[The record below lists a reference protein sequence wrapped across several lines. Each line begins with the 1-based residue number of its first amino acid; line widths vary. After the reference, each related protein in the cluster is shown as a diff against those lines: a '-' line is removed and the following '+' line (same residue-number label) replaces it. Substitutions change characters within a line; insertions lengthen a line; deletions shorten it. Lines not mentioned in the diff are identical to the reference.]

1 MAIPVS
7 TISVRVIPLLSA
19 CSALH
24 GLYEAGTHG
33 AAPTFEHHE
42 SFIVSITDLK
52 KPPMKNIFQEF
63 KEIVSGAIAIV
74 VDKIFRKDQ

>member
-42 SFIVSITDLK
+42 SFIVSMTDLK
-52 KPPMKNIFQEF
+52 KPHHEEHLQEF
-63 KEIVSGAIAIV
+63 KEIVSSAIAIV
-74 VDKIFRKDQ
+74 ADKIFRKDQ

>member
-42 SFIVSITDLK
+42 SFIVSMTDFK
-52 KPPMKNIFQEF
+52 KPHHEEHLPGIQGNR
-63 KEIVSGAIAIV
+63 VWRHRHCRG
-74 VDKIFRKDQ
+74 

>member
-42 SFIVSITDLK
+42 SFIVSMTDLK
-52 KPPMKNIFQEF
+52 KPHHEEHLP
-63 KEIVSGAIAIV
+63 EIQGNRV
-74 VDKIFRKDQ
+74 